1 MGILPLP
8 GKAPNETVSLCAA
21 ISILVSHLGSIM
33 AKSVTCF
40 SAFNITT
47 ICLNI
52 LRKFKTGANLQKP
65 SVAWSRN

>member
-8 GKAPNETVSLCAA
+8 GKAPNETVSLCA
-21 ISILVSHLGSIM
+21 IITILVVHLGSIM

-40 SAFNITT
+40 SVFNRTT

-52 LRKFKTGANLQKP
+52 LRKFKTCANLQKA
-65 SVAWSRN
+65 SVIWSRN